1 MTNFPNGCVRQLAAS
16 AVLLLSYG
24 QVPPVSSTLAQP
36 EVVIPITTL
45 APDGEG
51 SLRRALD
58 DPRPRLVVFEVGGV
72 IDLRGAS
79 LTVRHPHLIVAGQT
93 APDPGIT
100 LIRGALTVETSHVRI
115 EHIAVRSGNAAADD
129 ALGARRGSSGPVY
142 DVVFDHCSATW
153 AVDENLSV
161 SGPADLVSET
171 SHDVTLRSCL
181 IAEGLSHSVHPKG
194 EHSKGTLIH
203 DG

>member
-24 QVPPVSSTLAQP
+24 QVPPVSSALAEP

-72 IDLRGAS
+72 VDLAGRSIAI
-79 LTVRHPHLIVAGQT
+79 RQPHLVLAGQT

-100 LIRGALTVETSHVRI
+100 VS
-115 EHIAVRSGNAAADD
+115 
-129 ALGARRGSSGPVY
+129 
-142 DVVFDHCSATW
+142 
-153 AVDENLSV
+153 VDLMSTGV
-161 SGPADLVSET
+161 DM
-171 SHDVTLRSCL
+171 
-181 IAEGLSHSVHPKG
+181 
-194 EHSKGTLIH
+194 
-203 DG
+203 